1 MLVHTHIHKRAHSH
15 HPCLVH
21 QISYSG
27 TNLFLQRKPPF
38 LLQLRGMHQGEQ
50 LNCQAVRLR
59 L

>member
-1 MLVHTHIHKRAHSH
+1 MDVRAHSH